1 MQNSNHPSI
10 RIRTMQASDIDAV
23 CAIEQQVQF
32 HPWTASQFADSV
44 QRYQSTV
51 IVQGDIAQS
60 GDGRDGEILGFC
72 ILQKV
77 LDEANLLLMAI
88 DPKCHGQGLGTLLL
102 NDAIERLGA
111 GCVQIFLEVRESN
124 YAAIALY
131 EKVGFHQIDLRK
143 NYYPAPNRQK
153 EHAVI
158 MVNMLSADAFSF
170 TQ

>member
-10 RIRTMQASDIDAV
+10 RIRSMQASDIDAV

-32 HPWTASQFADSV
+32 HPWTTSQFADSV
-44 QRYQSTV
+44 QRYQST
-51 IVQGDIAQS
+51 IVE
-60 GDGRDGEILGFC
+60 RDGEILGFC

-124 YAAIALY
+124 QAAIALY

-143 NYYPAPNRQK
+143 NYYPKPDGGR
-153 EHAVI
+153 EHAII
-158 MVNMLSADAFSF
+158 MVKSCSDDFSELF
-170 TQ
+170 K